1 MVLNCCNG
9 EWFKIFKLRTI
20 SKMMNLSVCVKS
32 ARIYTYMLEKSR
44 VITQPLNQS
53 NFHVFYL
60 MMDGLSAEEKYT
72 LYLSNL
78 SAHR

>member
-1 MVLNCCNG
+1 MFV
-9 EWFKIFKLRTI
+9 
-20 SKMMNLSVCVKS
+20 SQS

-44 VITQPLNQS
+44 VIMQPLNQS

>member
-1 MVLNCCNG
+1 
-9 EWFKIFKLRTI
+9 
-20 SKMMNLSVCVKS
+20 
-32 ARIYTYMLEKSR
+32 MLEKSR

-60 MMDGLSAEEKYT
+60 MMDGLSAEEKYA